1 VSEHKEIKPTHPT
14 ILLLAC
20 GVMEVTWLSAWAIFV
35 MFSLTQRLFP
45 LPTAIVAFSI
55 AAALTFFIRGRG
67 WRWITIIGLHLL
79 ICLPVTLYIIYAFNY
94 WSYPFWSRTWTDAL
108 FNTPD
113 GHLKW
118 LILSLT
124 LFWALLFWMGGIQF
138 TRWSNTYRNVCRR
151 FDLGLGMLLGLF
163 LIKLMVLIRDGVPLV
178 DPLTKWLIL
187 PFLLFGMIAI
197 GSARNRNHTPKTY
210 RAGYRLIGVVLS
222 FAVVVIMSGVGL
234 LAFFWTYFTMTAET
248 GYDLLKQGFQPFVPM
263 LRAVL
268 LFWFMP
274 HGGGVAPVDTRRD
287 INVGNVNL
295 SPGEMNWWTALL
307 EKILNSSIGGILG
320 ILLVVVLGIGIWHFI
335 RWSLSKTPR
344 SKQKH
349 LYLKRLLAF
358 LLQITVFFQSCIA
371 LILSRL
377 RGYSTATQFYRLLIV
392 WGRRSGLPHRSSET
406 PWEYGSRLSRYFP
419 AIYQEIMLVVEL
431 FQQEVYNENPLNA
444 QQITQ
449 ASQALHQLR
458 SPIHW
463 WSRFRIWLREG
474 KDEAFRTSVV

>member
-1 VSEHKEIKPTHPT
+1 MSEHKVIKPTHST

-20 GVMEVTWLSAWAIFV
+20 GGMEVTWLSAWATFV

-45 LPTAIVAFSI
+45 LPAAIVAFGI

-67 WRWITIIGLHLL
+67 WRWITIIGLHLM
-79 ICLPVTLYIIYAFNY
+79 ICLPVTLYIIYTFNCR
-94 WSYPFWSRTWTDAL
+94 SYPFGGWTWIGALSDIPDA
-108 FNTPD
+108 P
-113 GHLKW
+113 LKW
-118 LILSLT
+118 LILFLT
-124 LFWALLFWMGGIQF
+124 LFWALLFWVGGIQF
-138 TRWSNTYRNVCRR
+138 ARWSNTYRNVCRR
-151 FDLGLGMLLGLF
+151 FDLGLGMLFGLF
-163 LIKLMVLIRDGVPLV
+163 LIKLMVLIRDGVPLI

-197 GSARNRNHTPKTY
+197 GSARNRNHTSKTY
-210 RAGYRLIGVVLS
+210 RTGYRLIGVVLS
-222 FAVVVIMSGVGL
+222 FAAVVVMSGVGMFI
-234 LAFFWTYFTMTAET
+234 FFWTYFTTTAET
-248 GYDLLKQGFQPFVPM
+248 GYDLLKQGIKPLVPM
-263 LRAVL
+263 FKAVL
-268 LFWFMP
+268 LFWLMP

-287 INVGNVNL
+287 INAGNVNL
-295 SPGEMNWWTALL
+295 SPGETHWWTELL
-307 EKILNSSIGGILG
+307 EKILTSSIGGILV
-320 ILLVVVLGIGIWHFI
+320 IILVVVLGIGIWHFI

-349 LYLKRLLAF
+349 LYLKRLLALF
-358 LLQITVFFQSCIA
+358 LQIPIFFRSCVTWIF
-371 LILSRL
+371 SRL

-406 PWEYGSRLSRYFP
+406 PWEYGSRLSHYFP

-431 FQQEVYNENPLNA
+431 FHQEVYNENPLNA

-458 SPIHW
+458 SPIYW